1 MGNISERDK
10 TLLVILIIGLLFFF
24 FYQFV
29 WAGMG
34 PAYRQARQDLAET
47 QSRLEEAE
55 QKISRLPAVQQ
66 RREEAW
72 QSFTRTE
79 RNFRLNLTAGDP
91 YLELAEKARAL
102 RVIAVQPQAVQDRE
116 FYLELPLVMRVQGD
130 YLAVA
135 GFMEQVER
143 LPNLPRIKT
152 LQVAAVAGPEGTATG
167 SPVEAEINLSLYG
180 SKAAASML
188 PARPAIAGRFNAFT
202 PALDTLLAAAL
213 PQETGAPAA
222 GNPEGELAA
231 EPEILPSATPIPPD
245 EVVDRPP
252 VAGEPEEEQAAGD
265 EPQKLIE
272 MGRYRFPVRR

>member
-55 QKISRLPAVQQ
+55 QKISRLAAVQQ

-72 QSFTRTE
+72 QSFTSTE

-91 YLELAEKARAL
+91 YLELAEKSRAL

-152 LQVAAVAGPEGTATG
+152 LRVAAVAGPEGTATG

-222 GNPEGELAA
+222 GSPEGELAA
-231 EPEILPSATPIPPD
+231 EPEVLPSAPPIPPD